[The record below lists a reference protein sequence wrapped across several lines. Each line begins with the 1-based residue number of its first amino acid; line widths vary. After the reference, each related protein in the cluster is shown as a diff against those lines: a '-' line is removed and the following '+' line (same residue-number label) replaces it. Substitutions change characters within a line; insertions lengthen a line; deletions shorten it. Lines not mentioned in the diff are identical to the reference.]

1 MRIFAKRFQH
11 ENKIIITFLKPLK
24 IMKKIFFATLL
35 AIVMSA
41 LCLTSCHKASYP
53 STAEVF
59 KDAVTDYDGNTYDAV
74 KIGDQ
79 VWMASNLKTK
89 HFADGTEI
97 PESKTTDLTSAMRYK
112 PKCSN
117 SQLNDFGYLYNWKAA
132 VNGKEISA
140 TSTEK
145 VQGACPNGWHIP
157 TLTEWKNLISYLE
170 SDTRYRSGD
179 SCANIGKALAS
190 QSHWKSCATAHTV
203 GNRPASNNA
212 TGFTAM
218 PAGTYF
224 GTSFSTGEYAYF
236 WSATPYDSTYAYGT
250 YLFYRF
256 TMQLPVLPI
265 KAMDFRYAA

>member
-1 MRIFAKRFQH
+1 MK
-11 ENKIIITFLKPLK
+11 KTFLSIILVTA
-24 IMKKIFFATLL
+24 ISAFFLQ
-35 AIVMSA
+35 
-41 LCLTSCHKASYP
+41 SCHKASYP

-59 KDAVTDYDGNTYDAV
+59 KDAVTDYDGNKYDAV

-97 PESKTTDLTSAMRYK
+97 PESKTTDLTSAMRYE

-117 SQLNDFGYLYNWKAA
+117 SQLNDFGYLYNWEAA
-132 VNGKEISA
+132 VKGTKIST

-145 VQGACPNGWHIP
+145 VQGVCPDGWHIP
-157 TLTEWKNLISYLE
+157 TLTEWKSLISYLE
-170 SDTRYRSGD
+170 SDKKYQSGD

-190 QSHWKSCATAHTV
+190 QSNWKSCGTAHSV

-224 GTSFSTGEYAYF
+224 GTNFSTGEYAYF

-256 TMQLPVLPI
+256 TNATTSFANKGDGFSVRCV
-265 KAMDFRYAA
+265 KD